1 MNAKVSILTLFSSFA
16 LLFAGCSKDD
26 ENIPGGIEP
35 PETILNAFNNR
46 YPDAQDTEWTVKND
60 YYVIEFKNF
69 GQENTAW
76 FNHLGQWA
84 MLKTDLPLNQIPP
97 TITASIQNTDYPGWK
112 IEDADSISRA
122 GMGTVY
128 EVEVEKGAQDA
139 DLYYT
144 LYGDLIKAVNAE
156 GNEDA
161 PVIVPEPVI
170 SLMELT
176 YPDCEL
182 LDIQTNT
189 SGVQLSLLDG
199 KILKIGELTP
209 MYTWKSTTWK
219 ISPSD
224 VPSAV
229 TNGFN
234 ASDYGSDPVSSIYI
248 LLDANG
254 TFYRFNVTHNGLPAT
269 VELDVFG
276 NVVTNK

>member
-1 MNAKVSILTLFSSFA
+1 MNAKVLVSALFACYA
-16 LLFAGCSKDD
+16 LLFAGCSKDN

-35 PETILNAFNNR
+35 PKTILDAFNNR

-60 YYVIEFKNF
+60 YYVIEFQNF

-84 MLKTDLPLNQIPP
+84 MLKTDLPLNQVPAV
-97 TITASIQNTDYPGWK
+97 ITASIQNIDYPGWK
-112 IEDADSISRA
+112 IEDADTISRA
-122 GMGTVY
+122 GMGTVFK
-128 EVEVEKGAQDA
+128 VEVEKGAQEA

-144 LYGDLIKAVNAE
+144 LYGDLIKAVNAV

-161 PVIVPEPVI
+161 PVIVPEQVI
-170 SLMELT
+170 TLMEFT
-176 YPDCEL
+176 YQGCEL

-199 KILKIGELTP
+199 KILKIGELTST
-209 MYTWKSTTWK
+209 YTWKSTTWK
-219 ISPSD
+219 IAPSD

-234 ASDYGSDPVSSIYI
+234 ASDFGSDPISSIYI

-254 TFYRFNVTHNGLPAT
+254 TFYKFNVSHNGLPAT

-276 NVVTNK
+276 NVVENK